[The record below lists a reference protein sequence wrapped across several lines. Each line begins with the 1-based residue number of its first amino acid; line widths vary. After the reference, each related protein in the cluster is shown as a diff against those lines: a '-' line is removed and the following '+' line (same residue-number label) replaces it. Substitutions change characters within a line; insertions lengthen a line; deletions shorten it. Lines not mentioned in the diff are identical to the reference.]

1 MYLKAYSF
9 LLIFLVTACSTL
21 QAPAPVRTAGYM
33 PSESYNTA
41 PQPLPAYYTVKK
53 PIQCVPHAREISG
66 VKIYGDAHT
75 WWYQAEANHYKRG
88 KKPSIGAVL
97 VLSKTSRLKYGH
109 IGVVQNV
116 INSRE
121 IRVAHNNWG
130 GDRKTRSYV
139 YRRMPAIDVSPN
151 NDWSQIR
158 FWDYP
163 SGTYGSVYKAS
174 GFIYPKKG
182 R

>member
-1 MYLKAYSF
+1 M
-9 LLIFLVTACSTL
+9 
-21 QAPAPVRTAGYM
+21 
-33 PSESYNTA
+33 
-41 PQPLPAYYTVKK
+41 
-53 PIQCVPHAREISG
+53 
-66 VKIYGDAHT
+66 
-75 WWYQAEANHYKRG
+75 
-88 KKPSIGAVL
+88 
-97 VLSKTSRLKYGH
+97 
-109 IGVVQNV
+109 VQNV

>member
-1 MYLKAYSF
+1 MYLRFFSF
-9 LLIFLVTACSTL
+9 LFIFLISACSTL
-21 QAPAPVRTAGYM
+21 QAPAPVRAPTYS
-33 PSESYNTA
+33 PSESFNTV
-41 PQPLPAYYTVKK
+41 PQPLPAYYTLKK
-53 PIQCVPHAREISG
+53 SIQCVPHAREVSG
-66 VKIYGDAHT
+66 IKIYGDAYT
-75 WWYQAEANHYKRG
+75 WWNQAAAKNYKRG

-109 IGVVQNV
+109 VGVVQNI

-121 IRVAHNNWG
+121 IRVAHSNWG
-130 GDRKTRSYV
+130 GDRTTRRYI

-151 NDWSQIR
+151 NDWSEIR

-174 GFIYPKKG
+174 GFIYPKNN